1 MYSLDGKNSDSFLVG
16 YYKSD
21 FLHSASLYWSNAKIC
36 IDQGCAVLLL
46 YDSLKSVFLRIQLND
61 CENCY
66 ARRIIMNKTTVMFL
80 LVFFL
85 HAGAMDV
92 YPVNVQRVRFFNNTH
107 NGSIHITLN
116 NLDQLIIRK
125 GKSRD
130 VTLRSMDDEFI
141 AHAKISF
148 KISGTTEDKE
158 YTSKNSVIAQ
168 WNWEMA
174 QALSCGASKEVDV
187 RVDDNTLN
195 FLDIADKIAALGEEE
210 SVKEGML
217 SLPTESD
224 GRYALLF
231 KGYRFPFH
239 HVNKAVKIMNIKNE
253 SSQPLEIGINDRKV
267 VVQEHGLIA
276 FPIKKINDFKIQN
289 FFINGN
295 DCGGE
300 HPLFKQL
307 AAIVKQIFPGHYC
320 GFIITDDMLRMCSV
334 PLKIH
339 KISLLNKTKN
349 ELDILISDGSDRYVS
364 CVLSP
369 AVSAEQG
376 KQMIESMYQGQGSL
390 LESTHKTQSPPQ
402 SPRGRSSSVRSQ
414 RCVVELQKYNHRYI
428 KKLFING
435 TRYTAENSALAA
447 LNKDIIAHEKSD
459 AQKQIEINDELLLD
473 LANNEPYYK
482 PESSSQTGVSSSSA
496 SIASSS
502 TQEAY
507 DADDDSDSDSEESK
521 TRSSSS
527 DEK

>member
-1 MYSLDGKNSDSFLVG
+1 
-16 YYKSD
+16 
-21 FLHSASLYWSNAKIC
+21 
-36 IDQGCAVLLL
+36 
-46 YDSLKSVFLRIQLND
+46 
-61 CENCY
+61 
-66 ARRIIMNKTTVMFL
+66 MFF

-85 HAGAMDV
+85 HAGAMDMP
-92 YPVNVQRVRFFNNTH
+92 PVNVQKVRFFNNTH
-107 NGSIHITLN
+107 NGSIHIMLN

-130 VTLRSMDDEFI
+130 VILRSVDDEFI
-141 AHAKISF
+141 ARAKISF

-195 FLDIADKIAALGEEE
+195 FLNIADEVAALGEEE
-210 SVKEGML
+210 SVKESKL

-224 GRYALLF
+224 SRYALLF
-231 KGYRFPFH
+231 KGHRFFFH
-239 HVNKAVKIMNIKNE
+239 RVNKAVKILNIMNE
-253 SSQPLEIGINDRKV
+253 SSQPLEIGINGGKAIL
-267 VVQEHGLIA
+267 QEYRPAVFG
-276 FPIKKINDFKIQN
+276 IKKADDFTIYK
-289 FFINGN
+289 FFINGK
-295 DCGGE
+295 DCDGE

-307 AAIVKQIFPGHYC
+307 AAVVKQIFPGHYC
-320 GFIITDDMLRMCSV
+320 SFSITDDMLRMCDV
-334 PLKIH
+334 PLKTH
-339 KISLLNKTKN
+339 KISFLNKTKH
-349 ELDILISDGSDRYVS
+349 ELTILISDGASKYVQ
-364 CVLSP
+364 CILSP
-369 AVSAEQG
+369 ALSAEQG

-390 LESTHKTQSPPQ
+390 SESTYKTQSPPQ

-428 KKLFING
+428 TKLFINDM
-435 TRYTAENSALAA
+435 RYTAGNSALAV
-447 LNKDIIAHEKSD
+447 LNKEIIAHEQSD
-459 AQKQIEINDELLLD
+459 AQKQIEVNDELLSD

-482 PESSSQTGVSSSSA
+482 PESSSQTGASSSSA
-496 SIASSS
+496 SSVASSS

-507 DADDDSDSDSEESK
+507 DSDYDSDSGSEESK